1 MVLSLTR
8 HFLLASSQ
16 KDLVK
21 SHLMFAVREEMDVLK
36 ERICELTEKNSRL
49 ERENKIFRANA
60 TPETIQLVDQFNQ
73 QAQLQPR
80 QSSPS
85 QAQLTAS
92 LPPFTSNPVSNPV
105 SNAVSNTAQPTANT
119 SPQTTVQQST
129 SAITTISTLPNQTIN
144 QQLSQQISTQIVQQQ
159 QISSQIS
166 QQQQQQQLNSAANS
180 QPAASNQATANQLT

>member
-1 MVLSLTR
+1 
-8 HFLLASSQ
+8 
-16 KDLVK
+16 
-21 SHLMFAVREEMDVLK
+21 MFAVREEMDVLK

-92 LPPFTSNPVSNPV
+92 LPPFTSP
-105 SNAVSNTAQPTANT
+105 AQPAAATT
-119 SPQTTVQQST
+119 SPQTSVQQST
-129 SAITTISTLPNQTIN
+129 SAITTINTINTISTLPNQAVN
-144 QQLSQQISTQIVQQQ
+144 QQLNQ

-166 QQQQQQQLNSAANS
+166 QQQISQQIGQQQLAAPVNP
-180 QPAASNQATANQLT
+180 QTTASNPPAANQLT